1 MRFCAVSTQDSI
13 FLLAPHGCLQH
24 LLLQRLLFLM
34 FLLSFTNSFM
44 FDTAILTLVKN
55 IKVKQKCLMNNLS
68 INNEVTEKHVLHHM
82 LAIGS
87 IHY

>member
-1 MRFCAVSTQDSI
+1 
-13 FLLAPHGCLQH
+13 
-24 LLLQRLLFLM
+24 
-34 FLLSFTNSFM
+34 M

-87 IHY
+87 IHYWLQQILHISVLGNITTYVEKVV